1 MVVAAGDPRREL
13 ENLIKI
19 GEGSS
24 GIVCIATERRSRKQV
39 VVKRMMVM
47 MVFSDDGVDGV

>member
-1 MVVAAGDPRREL
+1 M
-13 ENLIKI
+13 IKI